1 MLKINVMSIL
11 LVLLPIA
18 SMLILAY
25 MVITA
30 PEAKDI

>member
-1 MLKINVMSIL
+1 MSFL
-11 LVLLPIA
+11 LVILPIA

-25 MVITA
+25 MVFTA

>member
-1 MLKINVMSIL
+1 MTFFLIL
-11 LVLLPIA
+11 LPLA

-30 PEAKDI
+30 PEARDI